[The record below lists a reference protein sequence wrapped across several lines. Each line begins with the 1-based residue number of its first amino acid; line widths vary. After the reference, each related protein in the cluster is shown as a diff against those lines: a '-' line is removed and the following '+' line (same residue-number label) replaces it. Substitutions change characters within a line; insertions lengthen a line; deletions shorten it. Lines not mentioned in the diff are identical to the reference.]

1 MIFSILVM
9 ALREIRRHK
18 MRSALT
24 TLGIVIGV
32 GAVVALVTVGEAS
45 SAKVRADMASI
56 GNNLLQVIPGSARR
70 GPARTP
76 AKPFQEEDSLAIQ
89 REIGAAGVVAP
100 VTTHGGM
107 AVAGNANHSTWV
119 WGTTET
125 YLEVRGFRIESGR
138 MFRDAEQ
145 GMGVCVLGAT
155 VREKLFG
162 GRDPIDENVRIG
174 SLSCRVI
181 GTLAAKG
188 ANAWGS
194 DQDDLILA
202 PLRTVQRRL
211 KGNRE
216 VNSVMVSVRSE
227 SSIPRVKSQ
236 IESLMRERRKTRPGQ
251 EADFFVHDMKEVAEA
266 MQAVTGTMTAL
277 LGAIAAVSL
286 LVGGIGIMN
295 IMLVSVTE
303 RTREIGIR
311 MAIGATAGEV
321 LLQFLMEAVALSLLG
336 GLAGILLGLAGSYA
350 VSAALGLPPV
360 FVPWIVG
367 VAFAF
372 SAAVGVGFGFFPARK
387 AALLHPIEA
396 LRHE

>member
-1 MIFSILVM
+1 VIFSILVM

>member
-336 GLAGILLGLAGSYA
+336 GLAGIFLGLAGSYA